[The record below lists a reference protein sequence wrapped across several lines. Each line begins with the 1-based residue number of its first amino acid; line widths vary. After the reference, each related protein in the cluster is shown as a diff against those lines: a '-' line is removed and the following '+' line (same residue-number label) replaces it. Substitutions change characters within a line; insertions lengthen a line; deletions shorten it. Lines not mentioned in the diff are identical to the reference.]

1 MTPDEIPFQNEVQK
15 FIAENLTPKLKRA
28 GANMTTT
35 FADYDCALEWHKILF
50 GKGWSAPEWPVEY
63 GGKDWSLNQHHIF
76 LRELKLANAPA
87 LMALGIQMLG
97 PILMQYGTEE
107 QKEYYLPRILSGEDI
122 WCQGYSEPGA
132 GSDLASLNTGAKRDG
147 DHYVVNGSKIWTSFA
162 HRANKIFCLV
172 RTSSEGRPQA
182 GISFL
187 LADMNLPGIS
197 VSEIKGLDGTVEQ
210 CQVFFKDVRIPVSN
224 LVGEENQGWSVAKY
238 LLEFER
244 GGHSYSN
251 DHQKLFRK
259 ARNIAAEQFS
269 HDGQLYQDEPNFQ
282 ANLAELEIDALALEL
297 TEQRIKSSGNPGALT
312 SMAKLVGT
320 ELGQRISELSADTLG
335 AYNAP
340 LQSEALEVNYDD
352 ILIGPKNAITT
363 NAEYINMRAST
374 IYGGSA
380 EIQRNIIARSVL
392 GLK

>member
-1 MTPDEIPFQNEVQK
+1 MTPDEITFQNEVQK